1 MKDFD
6 YYKSD
11 YKSLQSIRRMV
22 YAKHAFNP
30 ELIDSKTEEELIR
43 SKLEQEAQTIYKNML
58 QSNADKM
65 EEFKRDLF
73 EALDIEDNPK
83 RELLYEKAWEMGHA
97 YGLAEVYC
105 KACDIVDLIL

>member
-22 YAKHAFNP
+22 YAKHAFDP
-30 ELIDSKTEEELIR
+30 DLIDSKTEEELIR
-43 SKLEQEAQTIYKNML
+43 SKLEQEARTIHESMI

-73 EALDIEDNPK
+73 KDLDIEDNPK
-83 RELLYEKAWEMGHA
+83 RELLYDKAWEMGHA
-97 YGLAEVYC
+97 YGFYEVYS
-105 KACDIVDLIL
+105 KACDMVDLIL

>member
-22 YAKHAFNP
+22 YVKHAFDP
-30 ELIDSKTEEELIR
+30 YLIDSKTEEELIR
-43 SKLEQEAQTIYKNML
+43 SKLKQEVQSIYKSML
-58 QSNADKM
+58 QSNTDKM

-73 EALDIEDNPK
+73 KDLDIEDNPK
-83 RELLYEKAWEMGHA
+83 RELLYDKAWEMGHA
-97 YGLAEVYC
+97 YGFSEVYS
-105 KACDIVDLIL
+105 KACDMVDLIL

>member
-22 YAKHAFNP
+22 YVKHAFDP
-30 ELIDSKTEEELIR
+30 YLIDSKTEEELIR
-43 SKLEQEAQTIYKNML
+43 SKLEQEVQSIYKSML
-58 QSNADKM
+58 QSNTDKM

-73 EALDIEDNPK
+73 KDLDIEDNPK
-83 RELLYEKAWEMGHA
+83 RELLYDKAWEMGHA
-97 YGLAEVYC
+97 YGFSEVYS
-105 KACDIVDLIL
+105 KACDMVDLIL

>member
-22 YAKHAFNP
+22 YVKHAFDP
-30 ELIDSKTEEELIR
+30 YLIDSKTEEELIR
-43 SKLEQEAQTIYKNML
+43 SKLEQEVQSIYKSML
-58 QSNADKM
+58 QANTDKM

-73 EALDIEDNPK
+73 KDLDIEDNPK
-83 RELLYEKAWEMGHA
+83 RELLYDKAWEMGHA
-97 YGLAEVYC
+97 YGFSEVYS
-105 KACDIVDLIL
+105 KACDMVDLIL

>member
-22 YAKHAFNP
+22 YAKHAFDP
-30 ELIDSKTEEELIR
+30 DLIDSKTEEELIR
-43 SKLEQEAQTIYKNML
+43 SKLEQEVQSIYKSML
-58 QSNADKM
+58 QSNTDKM

-73 EALDIEDNPK
+73 KDLDIEDNPK
-83 RELLYEKAWEMGHA
+83 RELLYDKAWEMGHA
-97 YGLAEVYC
+97 YGFSEVYS
-105 KACDIVDLIL
+105 KACDMVDLIL